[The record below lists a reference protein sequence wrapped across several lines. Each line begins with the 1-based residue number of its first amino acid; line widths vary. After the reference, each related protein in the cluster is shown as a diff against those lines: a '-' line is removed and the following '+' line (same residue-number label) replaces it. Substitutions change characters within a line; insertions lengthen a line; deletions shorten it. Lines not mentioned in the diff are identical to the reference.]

1 MSFTFIP
8 ACGEDQLPLF
18 ARSGGPLATLAYS
31 LDRQFPAPRPPLR
44 GGYMI
49 LGGRIRSARAAETAN
64 ECRRRGIG
72 TVVCGFSPCPG
83 LELLRFCEVLRRRG
97 IRCVITERLWQEG
110 CGAAMLLST
119 AISGGTLRQRMEEA
133 VSRCGEVYLDLERT
147 RRIFSLPCPDGA
159 GRLICPE
166 ELERLSR
173 EAESGFFSPDLQ
185 CKVWVVRRDT
195 DVRFVLYDDPDT
207 LRRKTDLA
215 MELGIQ
221 RGFLLMTGEWSSED
235 LEQIRQADKNPAIQR

>member
-8 ACGEDQLPLF
+8 ACGEDRLDLF
-18 ARSGGPLATLAYS
+18 ASPGTPSATLSYS
-31 LDRQFPAPRPPLR
+31 LDRPFPAPRSPLR
-44 GGYMI
+44 GGCMI

-119 AISGGTLRQRMEEA
+119 AISGGTLRRRMEEA
-133 VSRCGEVYLDLERT
+133 LSRCGEVCLDLERT
-147 RRIFSLPCPDGA
+147 RRIFSLPCPDGE
-159 GRLICPE
+159 GRQLGPE
-166 ELERLSR
+166 ELARLSR

-185 CKVWVVRRDT
+185 CKVWVVRRDA

-207 LRRKTDLA
+207 LRSKTELA
-215 MELGIQ
+215 LELGIRQ
-221 RGFLLMTGEWSSED
+221 GFLLMSGEWSSED
-235 LEQIRQADKNPAIQR
+235 LELLRQADKNPAIRR